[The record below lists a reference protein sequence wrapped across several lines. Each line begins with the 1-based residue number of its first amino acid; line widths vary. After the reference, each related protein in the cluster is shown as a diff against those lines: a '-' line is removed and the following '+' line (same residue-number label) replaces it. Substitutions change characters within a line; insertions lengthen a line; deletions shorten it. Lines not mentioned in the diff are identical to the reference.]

1 MVDIHHLI
9 SSKIRVE
16 ILSVLALNPESS
28 FNINELSRVTGFSLR
43 GVDRELKNLLSGGL
57 LRREISGNQH
67 RYQLDPACP
76 IHNEVK
82 GIIAKTVG
90 VADVLKKGLVQ
101 VRDEIHLAFI
111 YGSFASGDYGNES
124 DVDLFIVSDVSGVK
138 LSELLGPL
146 QEQLGRPINTSQFSL
161 LEYQQRKDKGDH
173 FVNRVLDGPKVVLYG
188 SLNES

>member
-76 IHNEVK
+76 IHKEVK

-90 VADVLKKGLVQ
+90 VADVLKKGLAQ
-101 VRDEIHLAFI
+101 VRDEIRLAFI

-146 QEQLGRPINTSQFSL
+146 QEQFGRPINTSQFSL
-161 LEYQQRKDKGDH
+161 LEYQERKEKGDH

>member
-76 IHNEVK
+76 IHEEVK

-161 LEYQQRKDKGDH
+161 LEYQERKEKGDH